1 MKIAVTD
8 SGNEGKQRKYL
19 DWLQSYAP
27 EAELTVVGYKS
38 GITSLKGFDG
48 MLLTGGEDVDPQ
60 LSKASPEEL
69 VQPGDRKR
77 DEFEFQLL
85 AEAISEKKP
94 ILGICRGLQVTN
106 VFLGGNLVA
115 DLVSA
120 GFADHTTKK
129 NEQELR
135 HSIIMGKASLLSSMT
150 GREFGE
156 INSFHHQAVLNVA
169 DELMVSGRSQDGV
182 VESLEWKNKSD
193 KSFLMLVQ
201 WHPERMR
208 DIENPFTKNICTAFC
223 TAVRHYQSTT

>member
-1 MKIAVTD
+1 MRIAVSD

-19 DWLQSYAP
+19 DWIQSYAP
-27 EAELTVVGYKS
+27 EAELTVVGYKNS
-38 GITSLKGFDG
+38 LSSLKGFDG
-48 MLLTGGEDVDPQ
+48 LVLTGGEDVDPQ
-60 LSKASPEEL
+60 LSKAFPVEF
-69 VQPGDRKR
+69 VQPSDRKR

-85 AEAISEKKP
+85 EGAISEKKP

-115 DLVSA
+115 DLVSS
-120 GFADHTTKK
+120 GFADHTTKQ
-129 NEQELR
+129 NEHELR
-135 HSIIMGKASLLSSMT
+135 HSIILEKDSFLSSMT

-169 DELMVSGRSQDGV
+169 DDLMVSGRSSDGV
-182 VESLEWKNKSD
+182 VESLEWKNKGN
-193 KSFLMLVQ
+193 KSFLVLVQ
-201 WHPERMR
+201 WHPERMS